1 MVAIATTSNYVAT
14 TAMDVGDVAEEGA
27 GAIATTSN
35 NTKMDIGYFE
45 EEGAVATTSAEFK
58 RYSFENLS

>member
-1 MVAIATTSNYVAT
+1 
-14 TAMDVGDVAEEGA
+14 MDVGYVAEEGA

-35 NTKMDIGYFE
+35 NTKMDIGDFE

-58 RYSFENLS
+58 RYSFENLSWLTILFKLIYWFLI